1 MKGSIIGVAAV
12 LYLIA
17 GTAVAGTAVAGAGP
31 ASIPAA
37 PIVITEDTFQTPS
50 DQTFWSVKPGD
61 EPLSEPGL
69 SGPGSPGGAPPALQ
83 ASPAL
88 PPLSSQSF
96 SGGTPGNPTA
106 PLSRDDSSQSS
117 SGHMS
122 GGSTAPLPRD
132 SSPGHGSSRF

>member
-17 GTAVAGTAVAGAGP
+17 GMAVAGAGP

-37 PIVITEDTFQTPS
+37 PIVIAEDTFQAPS

-83 ASPAL
+83 TSPAL

-96 SGGTPGNPTA
+96 SGSTPGNPTA

-122 GGSTAPLPRD
+122 GSSTAPLPRD
-132 SSPGHGSSRF
+132 SSPGHGGSRF